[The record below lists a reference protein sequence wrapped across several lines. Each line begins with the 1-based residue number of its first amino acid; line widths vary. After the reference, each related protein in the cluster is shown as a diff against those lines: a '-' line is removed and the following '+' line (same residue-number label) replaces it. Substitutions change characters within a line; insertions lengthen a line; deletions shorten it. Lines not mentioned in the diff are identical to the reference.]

1 MHLREPA
8 DVLRQ
13 DGHCDGH
20 PRRLR
25 ADRTAKPE
33 EGQEHTDAGE
43 ERATA
48 AGG

>member
-1 MHLREPA
+1 VHLRESLN
-8 DVLRQ
+8 VLRQ

-25 ADRTAKPE
+25 ADRTAKLE

-43 ERATA
+43 ERAAA
-48 AGG
+48 AGR